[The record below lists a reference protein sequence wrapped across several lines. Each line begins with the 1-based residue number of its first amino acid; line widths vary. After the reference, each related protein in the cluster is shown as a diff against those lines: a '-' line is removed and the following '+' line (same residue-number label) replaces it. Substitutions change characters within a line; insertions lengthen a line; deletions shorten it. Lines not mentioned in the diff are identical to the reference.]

1 MKNLYQLPALLWN
14 TLVVY
19 AAYAICRLTFLLV
32 NMGIYEGTSASHL
45 ASLFGAGL
53 LFDTSAII
61 YTNALMLLLFMLPL
75 PWKETTGYYRTA
87 RWIYVIVNAIC
98 LATNLIDC
106 VYFQFTGRRT
116 TLSVLNEFSNE
127 GAGAMTKI
135 FAEQFAVNWYLV
147 VLFMLLCYALWK
159 LYRQPLQW
167 GADTADKLLAS
178 RPAWLKYV
186 ITDLAMLGLLVP
198 LCIAGM
204 RGGFTMATRPITIS
218 NANEF
223 VKQPSETGIVLNTP
237 FSIIRTIGKKPF
249 ITPNYLPE
257 EEATALYSPVHQPAD
272 SVAFTPKNVVVMIME
287 SFSKQ
292 HFGFYNPT
300 LDGKEYR
307 GFTPFLDSLIA
318 HGAKTFKYSYANGRK
333 SIEGMP
339 STLSSLPNFVEP
351 LFLTP
356 ASLNSMSGLAR
367 ELSENKG
374 YTSAF
379 FHGAQNSSMGF
390 HAFASATGFQ
400 QYFGRTEYNEDPNY
414 NGDDDFDGTW
424 AIWDEE
430 FLQFYCDRM
439 SEMKEPFMTAVFTA
453 TSHTPYALPERYKGV
468 FPTSDDPLQECVAYT
483 DHALKR
489 FFESAQ
495 KEPWFNNT
503 LFVITADHSSRPL
516 DAFYRTSLGRYCVPI
531 ILYAPGDPTLHGYDT
546 ERIVEQI
553 DIMPTVLN
561 YLHYDQPYIAFGKDM
576 LNGAVE
582 ESHALHWVTE
592 FDGYEY
598 VKGDYAVQFDGKNLT
613 HAYRFRTDSLLQ
625 EDVLHTAPADTL
637 QQMERELKAFVQQY
651 MQRMNNNELVIK
663 K

>member
-1 MKNLYQLPALLWN
+1 MKKFSQLSAFLWN
-14 TLVVY
+14 TFVVY
-19 AAYAICRLTFLLV
+19 AAYTLCRWVFYLV
-32 NMGIYEGTSASHL
+32 NLNIYEGIDTGHAIG
-45 ASLFGAGL
+45 LFSAGL
-53 LFDTSAII
+53 MFDTSAII
-61 YTNALMLLLFMLPL
+61 YTNALMLLMFLLPL
-75 PWKETTGYYRTA
+75 PRKENPAYYRTA
-87 RWIYVIVNAIC
+87 RWIYTIINSIGIC
-98 LATNLIDC
+98 ANLMDC

-116 TLSVLNEFSNE
+116 TFSVFDEFSHE

-135 FAEQFAVNWYLV
+135 FAEQFIANWYLV
-147 VLFMLLCYALWK
+147 ILAFILCLGVWK
-159 LYRQPLQW
+159 LFRSPLQMNGW
-167 GADTADKLLAS
+167 KASDLKKDRKACLGYVSVNLLS
-178 RPAWLKYV
+178 
-186 ITDLAMLGLLVP
+186 MGLLVP

-223 VKQPSETGIVLNTP
+223 VKQPAEAGIVLNTP
-237 FSIIRTIGKKPF
+237 FSIIRTIGKKAF
-249 ITPNYLPE
+249 VTPDYMPE
-257 EEATALYSPVHQPAD
+257 AEAIAVYSPVHEPKD
-272 SVAFTPKNVVVMIME
+272 SIAFTPKNVVVMIME

-300 LDGKEYR
+300 LDGKEYQ
-307 GFTPFLDSLIA
+307 GFTPFLDSLIT

-400 QYFGRTEYNEDPNY
+400 QYFGRTEYNKDPRY

-430 FLQFYCDRM
+430 FLQFYCDKM

-453 TSHTPYALPERYKGV
+453 TSHTPYALPDRYKGV
-468 FPTSDDPLQECVAYT
+468 FPSSEDPLQECVAYS
-483 DHALKR
+483 DHALKH
-489 FFESAQ
+489 FFEKASQ
-495 KEPWFNNT
+495 EPWFENT
-503 LFVITADHSSRPL
+503 VFVITADHSSRPL

-531 ILYAPGDPTLHGYDT
+531 ILYAPGDPSLHGYDT
-546 ERIVEQI
+546 ERIVQQI

-561 YLHYDQPYIAFGKDM
+561 YLHYDRPYIAFGKDM
-576 LNGAVE
+576 LNTPVE
-582 ESHALHWVTE
+582 DTHALHWVTE

-598 VKGDYAVQFDGKNLT
+598 VKGDYLVQFDGRKLT
-613 HAYRFRTDSLLQ
+613 HAYRFRKDSLLQ
-625 EDVLHTAPADTL
+625 DDVLLTAPTDTL
-637 QQMERELKAFVQQY
+637 LQMEQRLKSFVQQY
-651 MQRMNNNELVIK
+651 MQRMNNDRLVIK